1 MHIAILFCLLFLSM
15 PCDIRSPIISGFGG
29 IRFPHIKGSDSLS
42 SKDYL
47 ILQIIFV
54 NNLGTGPGEFGRKN
68 FKNRFGQPYFCQQK
82 EDYNLQYVSDDKR
95 EGGTHL
101 TTS

>member
-29 IRFPHIKGSDSLS
+29 IRFPHIKRSDSLS

-54 NNLGTGPGEFGRKN
+54 NNLGTGPGESGRKN
-68 FKNRFGQPYFCQQK
+68 FKKQIRSTIFLSTKGR
-82 EDYNLQYVSDDKR
+82 L
-95 EGGTHL
+95 
-101 TTS
+101 